1 MMVKSLCEISS
12 LNIGAI
18 ADGDREISGVYCC
31 DLLSIV
37 MGKAPCDC
45 AWVTVM
51 ANINAVAVASLAEI
65 GVVIF
70 ADGVKPEE
78 TVISKAKEN
87 GINVLLS
94 DKNVFDTAL
103 AVYEAIKND

>member
-1 MMVKSLCEISS
+1 MTLKALCEVCS
-12 LNIGAI
+12 LDAGVL
-18 ADGDREISGVYCC
+18 ADRDREISGVYCC

-37 MGKAPCDC
+37 MGKAPSDC

-65 GVVIF
+65 GVIVF

-78 TVISKAKEN
+78 AVILKAKEN
-87 GINVLLS
+87 GINILLS

-103 AVYEAIKND
+103 SVYEAIKND